1 MQCQSLNSSNYYVES
16 HIWTMSMFK
25 INRASGM
32 ALYRAYKK
40 QNKITCI
47 KGKDFNPTSFFT
59 ANLSFTG
66 DQSTFVV
73 KSKYKADANALGSLE
88 QYLRNKMP
96 NAFAS

>member
-1 MQCQSLNSSNYYVES
+1 
-16 HIWTMSMFK
+16 MFK

-32 ALYRAYKK
+32 VLFKSYQKK
-40 QNKITCI
+40 GQITCI

-59 ANLSFTG
+59 KNLSFTG

-73 KSKYKADANALGSLE
+73 KSKYKADAIALGSLE